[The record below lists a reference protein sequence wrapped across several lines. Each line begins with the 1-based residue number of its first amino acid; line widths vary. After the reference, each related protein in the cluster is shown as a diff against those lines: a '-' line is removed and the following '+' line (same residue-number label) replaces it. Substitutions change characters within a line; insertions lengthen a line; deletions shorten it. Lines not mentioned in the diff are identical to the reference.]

1 MANKGGE
8 IRKTKCM
15 FEKNTEICFF
25 WKLQGGFNLLLL
37 FFLTI
42 IFFLFFAFVWHNFT
56 EQNNYLHFSQT

>member
-15 FEKNTEICFF
+15 FEKNVENFF
-25 WKLQGGFNLLLL
+25 FKLQGGFHLL
-37 FFLTI
+37 
-42 IFFLFFAFVWHNFT
+42 LFFAFVWYNVT